1 MLRGDL
7 LCTFALTTRA
17 VMHDLMGKEI
27 TVNAKVAMTCGAFI
41 TTAHAHSLGLVLCD
55 LPLIL

>member
-1 MLRGDL
+1 M
-7 LCTFALTTRA
+7 LCTFALTARA